1 MNKTVGIVGLGIMGG
16 AIARN
21 LLERGWMV
29 IGSDIDLAKR
39 AELACA
45 GVAIAADLKQLAAEA
60 EIIMAS
66 LASAAAADAVARDI
80 AVSGTPRRIVLE
92 LSTLAVA
99 DKLRFRDILEG
110 AGHIALDCP

>member
-21 LLERGWMV
+21 LLERGWAV

-39 AELACA
+39 AELASA

-60 EIIMAS
+60 EIIMTS
-66 LASAAAADAVARDI
+66 LPSAAAADAVAREI
-80 AVSGTPRRIVLE
+80 AACDAPRRIVAE
-92 LSTLAVA
+92 LSTLTIP
-99 DKLRFRDILEG
+99 DKLRFKDIL
-110 AGHIALDCP
+110 ARA